1 VTTERAFIDTN
12 LFLRY
17 LTNDIPEEA
26 DRVENLLERAEAG
39 ELTLRF
45 EQITVKALGDEPYC

>member
-39 ELTLRF
+39 EITLRF
-45 EQITVKALGDEPYC
+45 EQITPSSR